1 MKFFVSLRLL
11 LPMLCLLPGLLAG
24 QRPDFSGT
32 WKLAG
37 GATLRIEHHDPELVV
52 ETLNKGKRA
61 LQRYTTDGRETTSTG
76 IDGDEFHTLVLWRRG
91 GQLFFDIQEHERG
104 KILKSTET
112 WSLIDGGMKLKRER
126 VTAKAPKGRTLIYT
140 R

>member
-1 MKFFVSLRLL
+1 M
-11 LPMLCLLPGLLAG
+11 LPVLLAG

-32 WKLAG
+32 WKIEG

-61 LQRYTTDGRETTSTG
+61 LQRYTTDGKESTSTG
-76 IDGDEFHTLVLWRRG
+76 IDGDEFRTVVLWQSG
-91 GQLFFDIQEHERG
+91 GELFFDIEEHERG
-104 KILKSTET
+104 KILKATER
-112 WSLIDGGMKLKRER
+112 WSLIEGGAKLKRER

>member
-1 MKFFVSLRLL
+1 MKFSVRLRLL
-11 LPMLCLLPGLLAG
+11 LALLCLLPGLLAG

-37 GATLRIEHHDPELVV
+37 EATLRIEHHDPELVV
-52 ETLNKGKRA
+52 ETLKKGKRA

-76 IDGDEFHTLVLWRRG
+76 IDGDECHTLLLWRRG

-104 KILKSTET
+104 KIVKSTET
-112 WSLIDGGMKLKRER
+112 WSLIDGGLKLKRER
-126 VTAKAPKGRTLIYT
+126 VTVKAPKGRTLIYT